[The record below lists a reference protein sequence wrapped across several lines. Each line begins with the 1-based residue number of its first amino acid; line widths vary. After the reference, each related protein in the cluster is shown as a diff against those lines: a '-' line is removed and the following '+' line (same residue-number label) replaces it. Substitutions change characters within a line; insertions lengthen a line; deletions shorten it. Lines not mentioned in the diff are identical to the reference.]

1 MRLTVLVVSHPSIS
15 HTGTF
20 DASTMSTTRRDLF
33 DNIAPVY
40 DQVTL
45 RRSSTT
51 TCLHLR
57 SVALFARLLLSAG
70 AGVDS

>member
-1 MRLTVLVVSHPSIS
+1 MRLTVSVVSCNAPVDS

-40 DQVTL
+40 DQV
-45 RRSSTT
+45 
-51 TCLHLR
+51 
-57 SVALFARLLLSAG
+57 A
-70 AGVDS
+70 